1 MVGGLHRPARKVHMA
16 LFLELAGLAL
26 STAAQIVRAVRRA

>member
-1 MVGGLHRPARKVHMA
+1 MAASHTARKVLHMV

-26 STAAQIVRAVRRA
+26 STAAHVFRAIRRA

>member
-1 MVGGLHRPARKVHMA
+1 MAASNAARKVLHMI

-26 STAAQIVRAVRRA
+26 STAAHVVRAVRRA